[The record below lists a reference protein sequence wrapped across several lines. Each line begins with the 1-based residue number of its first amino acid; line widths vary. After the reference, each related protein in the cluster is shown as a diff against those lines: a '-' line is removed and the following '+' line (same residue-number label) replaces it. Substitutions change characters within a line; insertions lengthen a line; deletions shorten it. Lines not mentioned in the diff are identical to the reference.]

1 MIDAAF
7 GQVSPKTEE
16 PIAGLPPYTGVS
28 TSTVLGRIET
38 GPDLKSSVVATG
50 LGMQVSSS
58 EVQSQLRWVARF
70 TVLTATDNETVQNE
84 FVASAYFGVEIA
96 LERSQAAWV
105 SQNVRR
111 AASIGGGRVHSELDP
126 TTPPPERDRR
136 R

>member
-28 TSTVLGRIET
+28 TSTVLGRIEFGLRGESVGNSEAELSKSDRDLEIAHVFTIRSGQMVPWQAELRTFYLSRIET

-50 LGMQVSSS
+50 LGMQVSAS

-70 TVLTATDNETVQNE
+70 TVLTASDNQ
-84 FVASAYFGVEIA
+84 
-96 LERSQAAWV
+96 
-105 SQNVRR
+105 
-111 AASIGGGRVHSELDP
+111 
-126 TTPPPERDRR
+126 RDGAK
-136 R
+136 